1 MHFGY
6 TNDIVLSWYVIF
18 AMERS
23 MLLTWIIGARIIG
36 TIIVA
41 ISSVSAIALKDIV
54 WFFLTIL

>member
-1 MHFGY
+1 VHFGY

-54 WFFLTIL
+54 WSS